1 MRLLFFLINELPLW
15 LLDLESVFIS
25 ISEIAFDDLAEGGLL
40 DP

>member
-1 MRLLFFLINELPLW
+1 